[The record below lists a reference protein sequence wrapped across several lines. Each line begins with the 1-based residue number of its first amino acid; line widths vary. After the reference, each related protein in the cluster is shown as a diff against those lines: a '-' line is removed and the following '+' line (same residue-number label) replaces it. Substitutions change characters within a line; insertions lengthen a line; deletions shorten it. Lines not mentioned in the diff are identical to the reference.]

1 MVLEGGKSNW
11 RIVFT
16 AAVILLISSCHLFAQ
31 DLTELREDR
40 SNWMKIYGRDID
52 DSYLVNDL
60 EVDVHTIALEL
71 EQLSRWNKIYY
82 DDLETMVKDLYNRE
96 FVSEKLKDML
106 KKLQHQF
113 DKEKNVEKR
122 KG

>member
-1 MVLEGGKSNW
+1 MKKISIKE
-11 RIVFT
+11 
-16 AAVILLISSCHLFAQ
+16 LLTKVVDDWKESVK
-31 DLTELREDR
+31 DLSDSELREDR

>member
-1 MVLEGGKSNW
+1 M
-11 RIVFT
+11 R
-16 AAVILLISSCHLFAQ
+16 
-31 DLTELREDR
+31 
-40 SNWMKIYGRDID
+40 
-52 DSYLVNDL
+52 DL
-60 EVDVHTIALEL
+60 EIDIHTIAIEL

-82 DDLETMVKDLYNRE
+82 DDPETMVKDLYNRE

-113 DKEKNVEKR
+113 DKEKNVEKP